1 MQEDTN
7 STLALADYLAMA
19 LRRKWLIII
28 PLLVIIPIAIAL
40 CFVLPKIYKAET
52 TILVIPQNI
61 PDSFVKS
68 TVTMNPSEHL
78 SVISQE
84 ITSRTNLEKVIQKI
98 SPELLNKVGIDQVI
112 AQMRSNIEIDVQQN
126 RSSRTASVSAFT
138 ISYQGNDPYLV
149 AETTNLMAKLFIDEN
164 LSRREE
170 QAKKTTAFLSN
181 ELKDLEATLAEQ
193 EKVISDYKQ
202 LHIGSLPEQRDV
214 NLRMLDQLMIQSTRI
229 ATELNEAENRRI
241 VLQQQAMQADSIPS
255 PSGQDQRAP
264 ASGSIQARI
273 NDTQRRIAELRTKY
287 TDQHPDIVAA
297 QAELKKL
304 QALAAGLS
312 TDTSGVSGSPFT
324 SEIDK
329 ELLAIN
335 LNIRTLRSEESS
347 IRAKIADYQARVE
360 RAPKLEQEL
369 FALSR
374 DYENTKKAYDELL
387 SKRLAAEQA
396 EKLEMAQQGEQ
407 FKIIDQAKVP
417 IKPFKP
423 DPFKIL
429 LVGVML
435 ALASGG
441 GLVFLAELL
450 DKSFHSVKDLES
462 YLALPVLAS
471 IPLAS
476 QKALKQ

>member
-7 STLALADYLAMA
+7 STLALAEYLEIA

-84 ITSRTNLEKVIQKI
+84 ITSRTNLEKVIRKI
-98 SPELLNKVGIDQVI
+98 SPELFNKVGIDQII
-112 AQMRSNIEIDVQQN
+112 AQMRSNIAIDVQQN

-138 ISYQGNDPYLV
+138 ISYQGKDPYQV

-164 LSRREE
+164 LRRREE
-170 QAKKTTAFLSN
+170 QAKKTTAFLVN
-181 ELKDLEATLAEQ
+181 ELKELEATLAEQ

-202 LHIGSLPEQRDV
+202 LHIGSLPEQRDT
-214 NLRMLDQLMIQSTRI
+214 NLRMLDQLMIQSQRI
-229 ATELNEAENRRI
+229 GVELNEAENRRI
-241 VLQQQAMQADSIPS
+241 VLQQQAMQSDSIPS
-255 PSGQDQRAP
+255 SAGEEQRVPS
-264 ASGSIQARI
+264 SGSLQARI
-273 NDTQRRIAELRTKY
+273 NDTQRRIAELKNKY

-297 QAELKKL
+297 QSELQKL
-304 QALAAGLS
+304 TALAAGLK
-312 TDTSGVSGSPFT
+312 TDTSNPSFSPFT

-329 ELLAIN
+329 ELLSLN
-335 LNIRTLRSEESS
+335 LTIRTLRNEDGA
-347 IRAKIADYQARVE
+347 IKAKIAEYQARVE

-374 DYENTKKAYDELL
+374 DYQNTKKAYDELL

-396 EKLEMAQQGEQ
+396 EKLEMDQQGEQ

-423 DPFKIL
+423 DPFKIV
-429 LVGVML
+429 LVGIML

-450 DKSFHSVKDLES
+450 DKSFYSVKDLES
-462 YLALPVLAS
+462 YLGLPILAS

-476 QKALKQ
+476 QRKPAR

>member
-1 MQEDTN
+1 MQEEN
-7 STLALADYLAMA
+7 NVLSLVDYLEIA
-19 LRRKWLIII
+19 LRRKWLVII

-52 TILVIPQNI
+52 SILVIPQNI

-68 TVTMNPSEHL
+68 TVTMNPSEYL

-84 ITSRTNLEKVIQKI
+84 ITSRTNLEKVIKKI
-98 SPELLNKVGIDQVI
+98 SPELINRMGTDQII

-138 ISYQGNDPYLV
+138 ISYQGKDPYLV

-170 QAKKTTAFLSN
+170 QAKKTTAFLTN
-181 ELKDLEATLAEQ
+181 ELKDLEATLADQ

-202 LHIGSLPEQRDV
+202 IHIGSLPEQRDA

-229 ATELNEAENRRI
+229 ATELSEAENRRI
-241 VLQQQAMQADSIPS
+241 VLQQQAMQADSMPS
-255 PSGQDQRAP
+255 SSGEEQRVS
-264 ASGSIQARI
+264 ASGSLQARI

-287 TDQHPDIVAA
+287 TDQHPDIIAA
-297 QAELKKL
+297 QAELQKL
-304 QALAAGLS
+304 TTMAANIKTEAGS
-312 TDTSGVSGSPFT
+312 VTYSPFT

-335 LNIRTLRSEESS
+335 LNIRTLRGEDSS
-347 IRAKIADYQARVE
+347 IKAKIADYQARVE

-407 FKIIDQAKVP
+407 FKIIDEAKVP

-423 DPFKIL
+423 DPFKII
-429 LVGVML
+429 LVGIML
-435 ALASGG
+435 GLASGG

-450 DKSFHSVKDLES
+450 DKSFYSVKDLES

-471 IPLAS
+471 IPLVT
-476 QKALKQ
+476 QKIRKP

>member
-1 MQEDTN
+1 MPEETN
-7 STLALADYLAMA
+7 TIAIADYLEIA

-52 TILVIPQNI
+52 SILVIPQNI

-68 TVTMNPSEHL
+68 TVTMNPSEYL

-84 ITSRTNLEKVIQKI
+84 ITSRTNLEKVIKKI
-98 SPELLNKVGIDQVI
+98 SPDLLNRMGIDQII
-112 AQMRSNIEIDVQQN
+112 AQMRSNIAIDVQQN

-202 LHIGSLPEQRDV
+202 LHIGSLPEQRDA

-255 PSGQDQRAP
+255 PSGQDQRVP

-335 LNIRTLRSEESS
+335 LNIRTLRGEESS

>member
-1 MQEDTN
+1 MPEETN
-7 STLALADYLAMA
+7 TIAIADYLEIA

-52 TILVIPQNI
+52 SILVIPQNI

-68 TVTMNPSEHL
+68 TVTMNPSEYL

-84 ITSRTNLEKVIQKI
+84 ITSRTNLEKVIKKI
-98 SPELLNKVGIDQVI
+98 SPELLNRMGIDQII
-112 AQMRSNIEIDVQQN
+112 AQMRSNIAIDVQQN
-126 RSSRTASVSAFT
+126 RSSRTASVAAFT
-138 ISYQGNDPYLV
+138 ISYQGKDPYLV

-164 LSRREE
+164 LSRRED
-170 QAKKTTAFLSN
+170 QARKTTAFLVN

-241 VLQQQAMQADSIPS
+241 VLQQQAMQSDSIPS
-255 PSGQDQRAP
+255 PSGQEQRTP

-304 QALAAGLS
+304 QALAAGLNA
-312 TDTSGVSGSPFT
+312 DTSGVSGSPFT

-335 LNIRTLRSEESS
+335 LNIRTLRGEESS